1 MVSVG
6 VFGAAGILGST
17 IVRELAHVPD
27 VTAIHLFDVNAAQME
42 IEATDARALAEKT
55 RLPSLEVV
63 THTTDM
69 RNVDE
74 LAATLDRV
82 PLDAAIQAATA
93 RGWYSFPGLFEPQV
107 WKRINHE
114 GRMGPWLPL
123 FLDLPARLMQARKA
137 AGSTV
142 PVVQIS
148 YPDAVNAVLDA
159 VGLTPAAG
167 CGNSQNIATIVRLSA
182 AKELGI
188 PVRDVDIELVA
199 NHFHAWAL
207 AADDPE
213 MAQRPLWLR
222 VYVQNQDVTDSV
234 TTESFWADV
243 RATYPRQRPVFAA
256 SSAVQNAMRIVRD
269 DRTAGHINSPAGLPG
284 GVTARLGADGAELLL
299 PAGMSEADVRSMLTT
314 AQQGDGID
322 GIDPDGSVR
331 ISPASAAVMKE
342 LIGYDCEVLH
352 FDEIG
357 DRAEELLARLPGGN
371 G

>member
-6 VFGAAGILGST
+6 VFGAAGIVGST
-17 IVRELAHVPD
+17 VVRELAHVPD
-27 VTAIHLFDVNAAQME
+27 VTEIHLFDLNVAQAA
-42 IEATDARALAEKT
+42 IEATDACAIAEKM
-55 RLPSLEVV
+55 RPQRVEVT
-63 THTTDM
+63 THATDM
-69 RNVDE
+69 RNIDE
-74 LAATLDRV
+74 LATTLATVDLDV
-82 PLDAAIQAATA
+82 VIQAATA
-93 RGWYSFPGLFEPQV
+93 RGWYSFPSLFDPDI

-123 FLDLPARLMQARKA
+123 FLDLPSRLMRARAA
-137 AGSTV
+137 AGSSV

-159 VGLTPAAG
+159 VDLTPSAG
-167 CGNSQNIATIVRLSA
+167 CGNSQNIATITRLSA

-188 PVRDVDIELVA
+188 PVQDVDIELVA

-207 AADDPE
+207 AANDPE
-213 MAQRPLWLR
+213 MAERPLHLR
-222 VYVQNQDVTDSV
+222 VYVQNQDVTDTV
-234 TTESFWADV
+234 TTETFWADV

-269 DRTAGHINSPAGLPG
+269 DRTAGHVNSPNGLPG
-284 GVTARLGADGAELLL
+284 GVTARLGANGHAELLL
-299 PAGMSEADVRSMLTT
+299 PQGMTEAEVRTMLTT

-322 GIDPDGSVR
+322 GIDGDGSIH

-342 LIGYDCEVLH
+342 LIGYDCDVLR

-357 DRAEELLARLPGGN
+357 DRAEELLARLPQA
-371 G
+371 